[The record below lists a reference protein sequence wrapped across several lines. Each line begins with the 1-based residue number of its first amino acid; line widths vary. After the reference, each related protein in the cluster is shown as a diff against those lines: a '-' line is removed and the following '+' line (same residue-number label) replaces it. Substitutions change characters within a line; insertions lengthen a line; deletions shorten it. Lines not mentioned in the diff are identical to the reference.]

1 MKLHCTSVILFFSAL
16 PLIRSLPVV
25 GDLPE
30 TPTTDFAAGDYFAAE
45 ELLSLAATTSQKVA
59 SSSGG
64 HSKAILGAIL
74 GVVGVAML
82 AIGISVYTQW
92 KRPTH
97 SWYRPA
103 GDKPLLPGDKADMKE
118 RRGASFKQAVKV
130 EEEQQGSES
139 RNLVVGNY

>member
-1 MKLHCTSVILFFSAL
+1 M
-16 PLIRSLPVV
+16 
-25 GDLPE
+25 
-30 TPTTDFAAGDYFAAE
+30 
-45 ELLSLAATTSQKVA
+45 
-59 SSSGG
+59 
-64 HSKAILGAIL
+64 
-74 GVVGVAML
+74 
-82 AIGISVYTQW
+82 QW

-103 GDKPLLPGDKADMKE
+103 GDKPLLPGDKAGATAALLHPGTHTGVPTAALFALATVAPPRPVVQQATAALLCRPQHYYTGGGGWRAGARGGSSSPRSLAHFFCFFVADMKE